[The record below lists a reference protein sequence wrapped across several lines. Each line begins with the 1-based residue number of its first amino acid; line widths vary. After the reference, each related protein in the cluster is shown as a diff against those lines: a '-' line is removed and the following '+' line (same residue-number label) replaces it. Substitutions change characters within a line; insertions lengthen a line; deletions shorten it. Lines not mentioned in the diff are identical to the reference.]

1 MEKKNK
7 PKFNVLNDGHRT
19 KVKSRWRKP
28 RGTHNKKRMGME
40 WTGASPAIGYKNP
53 AAIRGLHPN
62 GTREVLVN
70 NVSELEGL
78 DGVSVRIAAAVG
90 AKKKQE
96 IEAKAKTM
104 KLKVLNPKEKK
115 PFVVKN
121 AKKSSKKVGESS

>member
-1 MEKKNK
+1 MDKKNK

-53 AAIRGLHPN
+53 AAVRGLHPN

-70 NVSELEGL
+70 NVTELEGL
-78 DGVSVRIAAAVG
+78 EGVSLRIASGVG
-90 AKKKQE
+90 ARKKQE
-96 IEAKAKTM
+96 IEDLAKKM

-115 PFVVKN
+115 PFVKK
-121 AKKSSKKVGESS
+121 AKKSSKKGGESS

>member
-1 MEKKNK
+1 MDKKNK

-19 KVKSRWRKP
+19 RVKSRWRKP

-53 AAIRGLHPN
+53 DAIRGLHPN

-70 NVSELEGL
+70 NVTELEGL
-78 DGVSVRIAAAVG
+78 EGVSLRIASGVG
-90 AKKKQE
+90 AKKKKE
-96 IEAKAKTM
+96 IEDLAEKM

-115 PFVVKN
+115 PFVKK
-121 AKKSSKKVGESS
+121 AKKSSKKGGESS